1 MSKSE
6 GEHTCIYLSDE
17 EDVIRKK
24 VMKATTDSGPTEPN
38 QPKNEAIQN
47 IFELMNLVSKP
58 ETIAHFNDT
67 YNNCTIRY
75 GDMKKQ
81 IAEDM
86 VAFIAP
92 IRENIRQY
100 EADKDL
106 LKRIMQEGG
115 EKARISASKTI
126 REVREIIGLKF

>member
-1 MSKSE
+1 MT
-6 GEHTCIYLSDE
+6 GVQTCALPIY
-17 EDVIRKK
+17 
-24 VMKATTDSGPTEPN
+24 
-38 QPKNEAIQN
+38 
-47 IFELMNLVSKP
+47 
-58 ETIAHFNDT
+58 
-67 YNNCTIRY
+67 NCTIRY